1 MTDVVIKMTSITNSK
16 RVNKVGDLIKAEI
29 SDILLKDV
37 RDLRIRHVTITDVK
51 MTDDLRLARI
61 FFVPIGEVTC
71 SGEIM
76 EGLRNA
82 SKFFRREIGK
92 RLRLRYVPEITF
104 IYDKSFEYG
113 DRIDRLLAK
122 IEAKEDR

>member
-1 MTDVVIKMTSITNSK
+1 MVIKMPSITNFK
-16 RVNKVGDLIKAEI
+16 RVNRVGDLIKTEI

-61 FFVPIGEVTC
+61 FFVPLGEVTC
-71 SGEIM
+71 SDEIM

-82 SKFFRREIGK
+82 SKFFRRELGK
-92 RLRLRYVPEITF
+92 RLRLRYVPGITF

-122 IEAKEDR
+122 IEGKENR